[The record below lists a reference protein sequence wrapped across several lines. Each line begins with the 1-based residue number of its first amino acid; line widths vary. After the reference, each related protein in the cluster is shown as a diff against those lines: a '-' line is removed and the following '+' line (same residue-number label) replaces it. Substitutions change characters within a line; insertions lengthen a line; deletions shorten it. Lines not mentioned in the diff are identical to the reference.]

1 MVLEVASSFAIQSN
15 LPAKQL
21 LSQQCVDSPETEY
34 RLDAE
39 LKHTQEKWSEIQI
52 RIAAT
57 IPNCS

>member
-39 LKHTQEKWSEIQI
+39 LKHTQEK
-52 RIAAT
+52 
-57 IPNCS
+57 